1 MDLHRE
7 LERQLELSGYDADGF
22 AERYYIYRPRT
33 PVALVELLTALADGA
48 YTASSTSAAVRA
60 CRPESGPT
68 QQTT

>member
-22 AERYYIYRPRT
+22 ACYDTYRPRT

-48 YTASSTSAAVRA
+48 YTASSTTAAVRA
-60 CRPESGPT
+60 CRSESGPT